1 MPLLKFRKKFF
12 RHWLIALM
20 LSPGVLFPTGYL
32 FLYLST
38 NIYLNA
44 DFKTNLS
51 KSVARATG
59 NTWHTNITSI
69 KSGWGFDSM
78 TLNHVELTKAAN
90 RGIKADVENRTI
102 TINTIEI
109 PFPDLQN
116 VLFSSAERQRSTN
129 ALCDII
135 LAEKGLAQ

>member
-1 MPLLKFRKKFF
+1 MAF
-12 RHWLIALM
+12 M
-20 LSPGVLFPTGYL
+20 LSPGVLFPAGYL

-51 KSVARATG
+51 RSVERATG
-59 NTWHTNITSI
+59 NTWKTSITSI
-69 KSGWGFDSM
+69 RSGWGFDTI

-90 RGIKADVENRTI
+90 RGMRTEDENRTI

-109 PFPDLQN
+109 PYPDLHKL
-116 VLFSSAERQRSTN
+116 LFSNTERTASTN
-129 ALCDII
+129 ALCQII
-135 LAEKGLAQ
+135 LAEKGFDQ

>member
-1 MPLLKFRKKFF
+1 MAF
-12 RHWLIALM
+12 M
-20 LSPGVLFPTGYL
+20 LSPGVLFPAGYL

-44 DFKTNLS
+44 GFKTNLS
-51 KSVARATG
+51 KSIEKATG
-59 NTWHTNITSI
+59 NTWKTRITSI

-90 RGIKADVENRTI
+90 RGMRADDENRTI

-109 PFPDLQN
+109 PYPDLQKL
-116 VLFSSAERQRSTN
+116 LFSSTERLASTN
-129 ALCDII
+129 ALCEII
-135 LAEKGLAQ
+135 LAEKGFDQ